1 MSWLNDFALGFRL
14 AVGGGRTFRANLP
27 RLVLTTIGIGLSLA
41 MLLLLASTINALSE
55 RSDRIAAREPA
66 AVDGP
71 ASLYLS
77 SNFTPVGDR
86 TLTITWLD
94 AVGPDAPVPPG
105 LVAIPQ
111 AGETV
116 LSPALAERLAV
127 DPLLQQRFPGR
138 VVGTIAPEGLAGP
151 DELFAYVGTTGIRA
165 ANGGVA
171 VTGFGAGGAP
181 DSSSPQ
187 LVFLLIVGVVVL
199 LIPML
204 VLLSAASRIGGA
216 ERERRL
222 STLRLAGARRGQVHR
237 IAAGESLAGAL
248 AGGVLGLA
256 IYFAVRGSAAGLEF
270 EGITVFGPDFV
281 PGWPLGV
288 VVALLVPV
296 LAVGPAWFGLRRLVV
311 EPLAVLRNAKPERR
325 RLWWRLVLIALG
337 VVLLLPDKLLGVSS
351 RPASTL
357 PFLLAGST
365 LLLIGVPAV
374 MPWITDLVV
383 RRIRGGSPAWQ
394 LAVRRLQLDSGTPN
408 RVVAGVVVVLAGV
421 ITLQTMIGS
430 AAADADR
437 ARVATGTGT
446 GNLSVTDDAEAEA
459 MRLLE
464 GTPGLVGAY
473 PIQRLAARPW
483 TGGPVESLVAPCPV
497 LEHLFGTSG
506 CVDGAVY
513 VVAGSG
519 VQPGSTMTVDE
530 TPFTVP
536 AEAATISP
544 GTAGVAHGVGLAVTP
559 AAASAQHLPDGGRMI
574 ELLLTP
580 GETGALDRVRAA
592 LGPLGWQATAYSE
605 DEYYG
610 GGNDF
615 LAAVDRLLYTG
626 GLLGLVIAA
635 VSLLVLLAGQLSERR
650 RAFAA
655 MHASGVPLPVLGRSL
670 LWQNAIPLVFG
681 VAVAVAVAI
690 GTGALLVRLLGADIS
705 LHVDAGFIGVT
716 AVTAVVLVFA
726 VTGAALPALR
736 AVTRVEALRAE

>member
-27 RLVLTTIGIGLSLA
+27 RLVLTTIGIGLSVA
-41 MLLLLASTINALSE
+41 MLLLLASTTKALGE
-55 RSDRIAAREPA
+55 RSDRIAGREPA
-66 AVDGP
+66 TVDGP

-77 SNFTPVGDR
+77 SDVTPVGDR
-86 TLTITWLD
+86 TLTITWLEP
-94 AVGPDAPVPPG
+94 VGPDAPVPPG
-105 LVAIPQ
+105 LGTLPQ
-111 AGETV
+111 ADEAV

-138 VVGTIAPEGLAGP
+138 VVGAIAPDGLAGP
-151 DELFAYVGTTGIRA
+151 DELFAYVGATGIRA

-171 VTGFGAGGAP
+171 VAGFGADPAP
-181 DSSSPQ
+181 DASSPQ
-187 LVFLLIVGVVVL
+187 LIFLLMVGVVVL

-204 VLLSAASRIGGA
+204 VLLSAAGRIGGA

-248 AGGVLGLA
+248 AGGALGVA
-256 IYFAVRGSAAGLEF
+256 IYLAVRGSAAGLEF
-270 EGITVFGPDFV
+270 EGITVFRPDFV

-351 RPASTL
+351 RPGSTL

-365 LLLIGVPAV
+365 LLLIGVPAI
-374 MPWITDLVV
+374 MPWITDFVV

-437 ARVATGTGT
+437 PRVATGA
-446 GNLSVTDDAEAEA
+446 GNLSVTDNAEAEA
-459 MRLLE
+459 MRLLD

-473 PIQRLAARPW
+473 PIQRLAASPG
-483 TGGPVESLVAPCPV
+483 TGRPVELLVAPCPV

-513 VVAGSG
+513 VVAGAG
-519 VQPGSTMTVDE
+519 VQPGSTMRVDDVR
-530 TPFTVP
+530 FTVP
-536 AEAATISP
+536 ADAATASP
-544 GTAGVAHGVGLAVTP
+544 GAAGVAHGVGLAVTP
-559 AAASAQHLPDGGRMI
+559 SAASAQHLPGGGRMI
-574 ELLLTP
+574 ELLLAP
-580 GETGALDRVRAA
+580 GEPGAMDRIRAT

-610 GGNDF
+610 GGDDF
-615 LAAVDRLLYTG
+615 LTAVNGLLYTG

-650 RAFAA
+650 MAFAA

-681 VAVAVAVAI
+681 VVVAVAVAI

-705 LHVDAGFIGVT
+705 LHVDVGFIGVA
-716 AVTAVVLVFA
+716 AVTAVALVFA